1 MIRRMLLATTRIA
14 VLVGLTAGSVT
25 VGTASAQ
32 TPEGTVI
39 ADTATVSWTD
49 ANGNTYAPDSASVS
63 ITVGFSAGI
72 DLIVASAT
80 ATPATPSTDDTLTF
94 RVANIGNGTDSIV
107 VAESITGAGGVIT
120 VTGYRLN
127 GGSTYGTL
135 AALNADLSQT
145 AIAMLDTLV
154 IQVIYDVSAGAGGE
168 SVTYAMTVTSR
179 RDNTASDNGS
189 TVITPSESFAVDV
202 TPTGGQN
209 VEKLPSNGTMYS
221 FTFTVTNNGT
231 GTESFDLFGT
241 SPGSAV
247 ITVESVGGLSGDSTR
262 VSDLGAGLSQNIVVE
277 YTVANVAA
285 GTTDTLTLTA
295 RSVSDP
301 GTTSA
306 GFMDLTV
313 VQPSL
318 VIAKQAFRD
327 DKATPIGGGE
337 EVVPAEFIQYRVT
350 VTNNGNAPAQSVQ
363 VVDALPPQV
372 TYQSTSDPAGG
383 WSISETAGTVT
394 ATLSQALE
402 ASGGTAFFWIRV
414 KVD

>member
-1 MIRRMLLATTRIA
+1 MIRKILLAAVRTFVLAALTTGVFSID
-14 VLVGLTAGSVT
+14 
-25 VGTASAQ
+25 TASAQ

-63 ITVGFSAGI
+63 ITVGFTAGI
-72 DLIVASAT
+72 DLIAAAAT

-94 RVANIGNGTDSIV
+94 RIANIGNGTDSVI
-107 VAESITGAGGVIT
+107 VAESITGASGVVT

-127 GGSTYGTL
+127 GTTTYTTL

-154 IQVIYDVSAGAGGE
+154 IQVIYDVAAGTGGE
-168 SVTYAMTVTSR
+168 TTTYMLTATSR
-179 RDNTASDNGS
+179 RDAAATDNGS
-189 TVITPSESFAVDV
+189 TSVTPSEAFAVDV
-202 TPTGGQN
+202 SPKGGQN
-209 VEKLPSNGTMYS
+209 VEKLPSNGTTYS

-247 ITVESVGGLSGDSTR
+247 ITVESVGGLAGDSTR
-262 VSDLGAGLSQNIVVE
+262 VSDLGAGLSQNIIVE
-277 YTVANVAA
+277 YTVATVTA
-285 GTTDTLTLTA
+285 GSTDTLSLTA

-301 GTTSA
+301 GTTSE
-306 GFMDLTV
+306 GYMDLTV

-318 VIAKQAFRD
+318 VITKEAFRD
-327 DKATPIGGGE
+327 DKVTPIGGGD
-337 EVVPAEFIQYRVT
+337 EVIPEEFIQYKVS
-350 VTNNGNAPAQSVQ
+350 VTNNGTADAQSVQ

-372 TYQSTSDPAGG
+372 TYQSTSDPNGG
-383 WSISETAGTVT
+383 WSISEAGGTVT
-394 ATLSQALE
+394 AVLSQVLDP
-402 ASGGTAFFWIRV
+402 SGGTAFFWIRV